1 MQITVVSV
9 FTIRLA
15 SYKTDNL
22 TNNKQERLIWC
33 LKCFFLKLFKLW
45 IILEVQEQDQVSLQ
59 QSYFSPI
66 SHNKRAHFGCSHYA
80 NILFGL
86 AEDAARWCAG
96 DGAHD
101 THLLSVI

>member
-1 MQITVVSV
+1 MQITVVSI

-66 SHNKRAHFGCSHYA
+66 SHNKREPTLDVLTTQTFC
-80 NILFGL
+80 L
-86 AEDAARWCAG
+86 
-96 DGAHD
+96 
-101 THLLSVI
+101 V